1 MYGDGDSETESDSNM
16 TNNNCELEEVDVLEL
31 FVEKGENE
39 VNEKYKNEEKED
51 EQCNQVKMNTSKDA
65 YNEEDEEYDDEIENI
80 FHNYPVKVSPS
91 KDKGLRPK
99 LENQFSDDFVDIFN
113 VAGSQLM
120 KDEQEEDTMKNS
132 SDGSSSSSED
142 GRQRVYKVNLM
153 EDDINI
159 SMGEEI
165 SDNDVDL
172 SAESECGED
181 IYFSSEDVMRNFVD
195 LENSKTSISEDE
207 DSTNIGN
214 ITDDITCD
222 KKSEVSEEEQKN
234 IVLIDNAERDTQVGE
249 HLQV

>member
-51 EQCNQVKMNTSKDA
+51 EQCNQVKMNRSKDT
-65 YNEEDEEYDDEIENI
+65 YNEEDEEYDGEIENI

-113 VAGSQLM
+113 VDESQVL
-120 KDEQEEDTMKNS
+120 KDEQEEDAVKNS
-132 SDGSSSSSED
+132 LDGSDTSSED
-142 GRQRVYKVNLM
+142 GRKRVYKVNLM

-159 SMGEEI
+159 SICEEV
-165 SDNDVDL
+165 SDNDL
-172 SAESECGED
+172 SEESECGED
-181 IYFSSEDVMRNFVD
+181 IFFSSEDVMMNFVD
-195 LENSKTSISEDE
+195 LDNSKKIISEDK
-207 DSTNIGN
+207 DSKNIGN
-214 ITDDITCD
+214 VTNDKRCD
-222 KKSEVSEEEQKN
+222 KTSEASEEEQKY
-234 IVLIDNAERDTQVGE
+234 IVMIE
-249 HLQV
+249 